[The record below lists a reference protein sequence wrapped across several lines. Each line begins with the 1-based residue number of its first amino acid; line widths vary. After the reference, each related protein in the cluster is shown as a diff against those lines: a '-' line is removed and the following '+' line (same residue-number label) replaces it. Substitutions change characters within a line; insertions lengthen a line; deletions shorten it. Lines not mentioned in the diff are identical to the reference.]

1 MQKCFKRFFKAVD
14 GASAVEFAMILPVFV
29 TMVMGTIQM
38 GIVYYQ
44 AGTVQ
49 FALEEAARQVM
60 VNPDMSS
67 GQIQSSIE
75 NKLEDLTSQTVT
87 VTYSLDNSG
96 PISVAQVNASFSIQ
110 VVIPFVPSF
119 SIPFNA
125 QTQIPLLS

>member
-1 MQKCFKRFFKAVD
+1 MIKRLSRIWRANG
-14 GASAVEFAMILPVFV
+14 GASAVELAMILPVFV

-75 NKLEDLTSQTVT
+75 NRLADLTSQSVT

-96 PISVAQVNASFSIQ
+96 PISIAQVNASFSIQ
-110 VVIPFVPSF
+110 VVIPFVPAF

-125 QTQIPLLS
+125 ETQIPLLS

>member
-1 MQKCFKRFFKAVD
+1 MIRRLSTAWKANG

-67 GQIQSSIE
+67 GQIQTSIE
-75 NKLEDLTSQTVT
+75 SKLADLTSQTVT

-125 QTQIPLLS
+125 ATQIPLLS

>member
-1 MQKCFKRFFKAVD
+1 MKTCFKRFAAATG

-29 TMVMGTIQM
+29 SMVMGTIQM

-67 GQIQSSIE
+67 GQIQTSIE
-75 NKLEDLTSQTVT
+75 NKLADLTSQSVT

-96 PISVAQVNASFSIQ
+96 PISIAQVNASFSIQ